1 MMNMLCWGN
10 KRHRYE
16 REERKLKEKNKAKNI
31 LKEYATI
38 TVGMFIVSASVYYLM
53 MPNSFVVGS
62 ISGLVMVLANFIPLK
77 VSTMT
82 MILNVAV
89 TPDVPTLTDD
99 MFINM
104 LCHIL
109 VISIG
114 QAILFNVNASSGGL
128 DVVAKVLNKYLHF
141 EIGKSLTIAG
151 FVTAATSIL
160 FYDRKTLVVSLL
172 GTYLYGI
179 VLDNFIDGFSIRK
192 RVCILSKKYPE
203 IQQFVVHELHRGAT
217 LYPAVG
223 GLGNQEQTEVVTI
236 LEKSEYAKLL
246 AFIHETDQ
254 SAFVT
259 VSTVSEVIGE
269 WNKHKKNRLRKAE

>member
-1 MMNMLCWGN
+1 M
-10 KRHRYE
+10 
-16 REERKLKEKNKAKNI
+16 KEKNKAKNI

-82 MILNVAV
+82 MILNVALLIIGIVFVGKEFGGKTVITSLMLPVYLRIFETV
-89 TPDVPTLTDD
+89 TPNVPPLTDD

-160 FYDRKTLVVSLL
+160 IFMGLFWIILSMVSVSVRGCVSCQRNIRRSSSLL
-172 GTYLYGI
+172 YMSCTEGRL
-179 VLDNFIDGFSIRK
+179 FIRQSEDWAIRNRQKWLQFWK
-192 RVCILSKKYPE
+192 RVNMQSFLHLSM
-203 IQQFVVHELHRGAT
+203 R
-217 LYPAVG
+217 
-223 GLGNQEQTEVVTI
+223 QTRVR
-236 LEKSEYAKLL
+236 LL
-246 AFIHETDQ
+246 RYQ
-254 SAFVT
+254 LSV
-259 VSTVSEVIGE
+259 
-269 WNKHKKNRLRKAE
+269 R

>member
-1 MMNMLCWGN
+1 M
-10 KRHRYE
+10 
-16 REERKLKEKNKAKNI
+16 KEKNKAKNI

-82 MILNVAV
+82 MILNVALLIIGIVFVGKEFGGKTVITSLMLPVYLRIFETV
-89 TPDVPTLTDD
+89 TPDVPPLTDD

-128 DVVAKVLNKYLHF
+128 DVVAKVLNTQTSHI
-141 EIGKSLTIAG
+141 ENGKRSLKNQY
-151 FVTAATSIL
+151 FSSQNSFQAAL
-160 FYDRKTLVVSLL
+160 
-172 GTYLYGI
+172 
-179 VLDNFIDGFSIRK
+179 
-192 RVCILSKKYPE
+192 
-203 IQQFVVHELHRGAT
+203 
-217 LYPAVG
+217 
-223 GLGNQEQTEVVTI
+223 
-236 LEKSEYAKLL
+236 
-246 AFIHETDQ
+246 
-254 SAFVT
+254 
-259 VSTVSEVIGE
+259 
-269 WNKHKKNRLRKAE
+269 

>member
-1 MMNMLCWGN
+1 M
-10 KRHRYE
+10 
-16 REERKLKEKNKAKNI
+16 KEKNKAKNI

-82 MILNVAV
+82 MILNVVLLIIGIVFVGKEFGGKTVITSLMLPVYLRIFETV
-89 TPDVPTLTDD
+89 TPDVPPLTDD

-160 FYDRKTLVVSLL
+160 VYDRKTLVVSLL

-179 VLDNFIDGFSIRK
+179 VLDNFIDGFSIR
-192 RVCILSKKYPE
+192 
-203 IQQFVVHELHRGAT
+203 
-217 LYPAVG
+217 
-223 GLGNQEQTEVVTI
+223 QEQTEVVTI

>member
-1 MMNMLCWGN
+1 M
-10 KRHRYE
+10 
-16 REERKLKEKNKAKNI
+16 KEKNKAKNI

-82 MILNVAV
+82 MILNVALLIIGIV
-89 TPDVPTLTDD
+89 FVGKEFGGNTDD

-160 FYDRKTLVVSLL
+160 VYDRKTLVVSLL

>member
-1 MMNMLCWGN
+1 M
-10 KRHRYE
+10 
-16 REERKLKEKNKAKNI
+16 KEKNKAKNI

-82 MILNVAV
+82 MILNVALLIIGIVFVGKEFGGKTVITSLMLPVYLRIFETV
-89 TPDVPTLTDD
+89 TPDVPPLTDD

-151 FVTAATSIL
+151 FVTHSPLSLGICAVWGGEISFWELIFMGLFWIIL
-160 FYDRKTLVVSLL
+160 SMVSVSVRGCVSCQRNIRRSSSLL
-172 GTYLYGI
+172 YMSCTEGRL
-179 VLDNFIDGFSIRK
+179 FIRQSEDWAIRNRQKWLQFWK
-192 RVCILSKKYPE
+192 RVNMQSFLHLSM
-203 IQQFVVHELHRGAT
+203 R
-217 LYPAVG
+217 
-223 GLGNQEQTEVVTI
+223 QTRVR
-236 LEKSEYAKLL
+236 LL
-246 AFIHETDQ
+246 RYQ
-254 SAFVT
+254 LSV
-259 VSTVSEVIGE
+259 
-269 WNKHKKNRLRKAE
+269 R

>member
-1 MMNMLCWGN
+1 M
-10 KRHRYE
+10 
-16 REERKLKEKNKAKNI
+16 KEKNKAKNI

-82 MILNVAV
+82 MILNVALLIIGIVFVGKEFGGKTVITSLMLPVYLRIFETV
-89 TPDVPTLTDD
+89 TPDVPPLTDD

-160 FYDRKTLVVSLL
+160 VYDRKTLVVMVSGSVRGCVSCQRNIRRSSSLL
-172 GTYLYGI
+172 YMSCTEGRL
-179 VLDNFIDGFSIRK
+179 FIRQSEDWAIRNRQKWLQFWK
-192 RVCILSKKYPE
+192 RVNMQSFLHLSM
-203 IQQFVVHELHRGAT
+203 R
-217 LYPAVG
+217 
-223 GLGNQEQTEVVTI
+223 QTRVR
-236 LEKSEYAKLL
+236 LL
-246 AFIHETDQ
+246 RYQ
-254 SAFVT
+254 LSV
-259 VSTVSEVIGE
+259 
-269 WNKHKKNRLRKAE
+269 R

>member
-1 MMNMLCWGN
+1 M
-10 KRHRYE
+10 
-16 REERKLKEKNKAKNI
+16 KEKNKAKNI

-82 MILNVAV
+82 MILNVALLIIGIVFVGKEFGGKTVITSLMLPVYLRIFETV
-89 TPDVPTLTDD
+89 TPDVPPLTDD

-141 EIGKSLTIAG
+141 EIGNESYGRRICDRCDVYPCLRQKDTGSEPSGNLSLWDCSG
-151 FVTAATSIL
+151 
-160 FYDRKTLVVSLL
+160 
-172 GTYLYGI
+172 
-179 VLDNFIDGFSIRK
+179 
-192 RVCILSKKYPE
+192 
-203 IQQFVVHELHRGAT
+203 
-217 LYPAVG
+217 
-223 GLGNQEQTEVVTI
+223 
-236 LEKSEYAKLL
+236 
-246 AFIHETDQ
+246 
-254 SAFVT
+254 
-259 VSTVSEVIGE
+259 
-269 WNKHKKNRLRKAE
+269 

>member
-1 MMNMLCWGN
+1 MPYIWGN

-16 REERKLKEKNKAKNI
+16 REERKLKEKNKAKNL

-62 ISGLVMVLANFIPLK
+62 ISGLVMVLAHFIPLK

-82 MILNVAV
+82 MILNVALLIIGIVFVGKEFGGKTIITSLMLPVYLRIFEIV
-89 TPDVPTLTDD
+89 TPNVPPLTDD
-99 MFINM
+99 MFVNM

-109 VISIG
+109 VISFG
-114 QAILFNVNASSGGL
+114 QAILFNANASSGGL

-160 FYDRKTLVVSLL
+160 VYDRKTLVVSLL
-172 GTYLYGI
+172 GTYLCGS

-192 RVCILSKKYPE
+192 RVCILSKK
-203 IQQFVVHELHRGAT
+203 R
-217 LYPAVG
+217 
-223 GLGNQEQTEVVTI
+223 
-236 LEKSEYAKLL
+236 SE
-246 AFIHETDQ
+246 E
-254 SAFVT
+254 
-259 VSTVSEVIGE
+259 
-269 WNKHKKNRLRKAE
+269 RR